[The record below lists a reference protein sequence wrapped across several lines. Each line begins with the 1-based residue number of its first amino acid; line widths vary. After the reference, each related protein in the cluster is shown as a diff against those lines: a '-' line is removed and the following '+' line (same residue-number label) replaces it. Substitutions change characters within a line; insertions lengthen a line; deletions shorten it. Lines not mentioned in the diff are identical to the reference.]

1 MGLERRACGRV
12 EQGASR
18 SLPAIADPIDI
29 ALAEDLGS
37 GDLTTQAV
45 VSEGAQARARIEQ
58 RAPGVVAG
66 LGVAQAV
73 FERVDPS
80 LDFVALAQEGEWREP
95 GVLAEISGAAASI
108 LAGERVAL
116 NFLGRL
122 SGVATLTARYVQAV
136 EGTGTRILDTRKTTP
151 GLRELEK
158 AAVRAGGGVSHRS
171 GLYDA
176 ILVKENHAALAGGV
190 GEATRRALEA
200 AGGRA
205 PAEGGHGV
213 TVEVECATLAEV
225 EAAVAAGVPRILL
238 DNMGLDELRQAVEI
252 AGGSAE
258 LEASGGITLDSVRAV
273 AETGVDYIS
282 VGALTHSAP
291 ALDVSLLLDPT

>member
-1 MGLERRACGRV
+1 MTDLIER
-12 EQGASR
+12 
-18 SLPAIADPIDI
+18 
-29 ALAEDLGS
+29 ALAEDLGA
-37 GDLTTQAV
+37 GDLTTSAV
-45 VSEGAQARARIEQ
+45 VPEGAQARARIEQ

-66 LGVAQAV
+66 LDVARAV
-73 FERVDPS
+73 FERVDAS
-80 LDFVALAQEGEWREP
+80 LRFEACAPEGEWREP
-95 GVLAEISGAAASI
+95 GVLAEISGPAAPI

-136 EGTGTRILDTRKTTP
+136 EGTGARILDTRKTTP

-158 AAVRAGGGVSHRS
+158 AAVRAGGGMSHRS

-190 GEATRRALEA
+190 GEATRRALA
-200 AGGRA
+200 AA
-205 PAEGGHGV
+205 PQGV
-213 TVEVECATLAEV
+213 TVEVECATLEEV
-225 EAAVAAGVPRILL
+225 EAALAAGVPRILL
-238 DNMGLDELRQAVEI
+238 DNMAAPELRRAVEL
-252 AGGSAE
+252 AGGRAE
-258 LEASGGITLDSVRAV
+258 LEASGGITLDTVRAV
-273 AETGVDYIS
+273 AETGVDFIS

>member
-1 MGLERRACGRV
+1 MTDPVGR
-12 EQGASR
+12 
-18 SLPAIADPIDI
+18 
-29 ALAEDLGS
+29 ALAEDLGA
-37 GDLTTQAV
+37 GDLTTRAV
-45 VSEGAQARARIEQ
+45 VPEGAQALARIEQ

-66 LGVAQAV
+66 LDVARTV
-73 FERVDPS
+73 FERVDAS
-80 LDFVALAQEGEWREP
+80 LRFETRAPEGEWREP

-136 EGTGTRILDTRKTTP
+136 EGTGARILDTRKTTP

-190 GEATRRALEA
+190 GEATRRALA
-200 AGGRA
+200 AA
-205 PAEGGHGV
+205 PEGV
-213 TVEVECATLAEV
+213 TVEVECATLEEV
-225 EAAVAAGVPRILL
+225 EAALAAGVRRILL
-238 DNMGLDELRQAVEI
+238 DNMRPPELRRAVEL
-252 AGGSAE
+252 AGGRAE
-258 LEASGGITLDSVRAV
+258 LEASGGITLETVRAV

-291 ALDVSLLLDPT
+291 ALDVSLLLEPT

>member
-1 MGLERRACGRV
+1 V
-12 EQGASR
+12 
-18 SLPAIADPIDI
+18 P
-29 ALAEDLGS
+29 
-37 GDLTTQAV
+37 
-45 VSEGAQARARIEQ
+45 EGAQARARIEQ
-58 RAPGVVAG
+58 RAPGVIAG
-66 LGVAQAV
+66 LRVAQAV
-73 FERVDPS
+73 FERVDGS
-80 LDFVALAQEGEWREP
+80 LDFQRLAPEGEWREP
-95 GVLAEISGAAASI
+95 GVLAEIRGPAASI

-158 AAVRAGGGVSHRS
+158 EAVRAGGGVSHRR

-176 ILVKENHAALAGGV
+176 ILVKENHAILAGGV
-190 GEATRRALEA
+190 GEATRLALE
-200 AGGRA
+200 RA
-205 PAEGGHGV
+205 PAGA
-213 TVEVECATLAEV
+213 TVEVECATLEEI

-238 DNMGLDELRQAVEI
+238 DNMGVDELRRAVEI
-252 AGGSAE
+252 AGGRAE
-258 LEASGGITLDSVRAV
+258 LEASGGITLETVRAV

>member
-1 MGLERRACGRV
+1 MTDLIGR
-12 EQGASR
+12 
-18 SLPAIADPIDI
+18 
-29 ALAEDLGS
+29 ALAEDLGA
-37 GDLTTQAV
+37 GDLTTRAV
-45 VSEGAQARARIEQ
+45 VPEGAQARARIEQ

-66 LGVAQAV
+66 LEVARQV
-73 FERVDPS
+73 FERVDAS
-80 LDFVALAQEGEWREP
+80 LCFDARAPEGEWREP
-95 GVLAEISGAAASI
+95 GVLAEISGTAASI

-122 SGVATLTARYVQAV
+122 SGVATLTARCVQAV
-136 EGTGTRILDTRKTTP
+136 AGTGARILDTRKTTP

-190 GEATRRALEA
+190 GEATRRALA
-200 AGGRA
+200 AA
-205 PAEGGHGV
+205 PQGV
-213 TVEVECATLAEV
+213 TVEIECATLEEI
-225 EAAVAAGVPRILL
+225 EAALAAGVRRILL
-238 DNMGLDELRQAVEI
+238 DNMEPPELRRAVEL
-252 AGGSAE
+252 AGGRAE
-258 LEASGGITLDSVRAV
+258 LEASGGITLETVRAV

-291 ALDVSLLLDPT
+291 ALDVSLLLEPT